1 MKKIALLL
9 FACASP
15 SLFAQSFEAGITLGE
30 SVINSAVL
38 SPDILTPGAAASSNI
53 TLTDG
58 FRFGFRVGLNPYRY
72 MGAEFG
78 YAYNRTQLHLD
89 GPPASDE
96 GMAIHQG
103 FVDGLIHATKEGSRI
118 RPFAAAGINFS
129 NFVPPGSSAS
139 YGGGQT
145 KFGFNYGAGVKVK
158 VATNWMIRFDFRQYE
173 TGKPDFNIFSPSGR
187 LFQNEISAG
196 VAFAL

>member
-1 MKKIALLL
+1 MKNIILIL

-15 SLFAQSFEAGITLGE
+15 SLFGQSFEAGITLGE
-30 SVINSAVL
+30 SVLGNSVL
-38 SPDILTPGAAASSNI
+38 SPDILTPGPGNI
-53 TLTDG
+53 SLKNG
-58 FRFGFRVGLNPYRY
+58 FRFGFRIGLNPYRY

-78 YAYNRTQLHLD
+78 YAYNRSQFHID
-89 GPPASDE
+89 GPPASDQ

-103 FVDGLIHATKEGSRI
+103 FADGLIHATKEGSRI

-129 NFVPPGSSAS
+129 NFVPPGASAS

-158 VATNWMIRFDFRQYE
+158 VATNWMVRFDFRQYE
-173 TGKPDFNIFSPSGR
+173 TGKPDFNVFNPHGR

>member
-1 MKKIALLL
+1 MKKIAVLL

-15 SLFAQSFEAGITLGE
+15 SLFAQSFEAGISLGE
-30 SVINSAVL
+30 SVLGNSVL
-38 SPDILTPGAAASSNI
+38 NPDILTPGPGNI
-53 TLTDG
+53 SLNNG

-72 MGAEFG
+72 LGAEFG
-78 YAYNRTQLHLD
+78 YAYSRTALHLD
-89 GPPASDE
+89 GPPATDL

-103 FVDGLIHATKEGSRI
+103 FADGLIHATKEGSRI

-158 VATNWMIRFDFRQYE
+158 VANNWLVRFDFRQYE
-173 TGKPDFNIFSPSGR
+173 TGKPDFNSFNPHGR
-187 LFQNEISAG
+187 LFQNEISVG

>member
-1 MKKIALLL
+1 MKKIVLILL
-9 FACASP
+9 ACVSP
-15 SLFAQSFEAGITLGE
+15 SLFGQSFEAGMSFGASVLG
-30 SVINSAVL
+30 NSVL
-38 SPDILTPGAAASSNI
+38 SPDTLTPGPGNI
-53 TLTDG
+53 SLKNG

-78 YAYNRTQLHLD
+78 YAYNRSQLHLD
-89 GPPASDE
+89 GPPASDQ

-118 RPFAAAGINFS
+118 RPFAAAGLNFS
-129 NFVPPGSSAS
+129 NFVPPGASAS

-158 VATNWMIRFDFRQYE
+158 VANNWLVRFDFRQYE
-173 TGKPDFNIFSPSGR
+173 TGKPDFGVFNPHGR

-196 VAFAL
+196 FAFAL

>member
-1 MKKIALLL
+1 MKKIVLISLL
-9 FACASP
+9 CAS
-15 SLFAQSFEAGITLGE
+15 SNLFGQAFEGGMSFGE
-30 SVINSAVL
+30 SVLGNSVL
-38 SPDILTPGAAASSNI
+38 GPDFLTPGPGNVS
-53 TLTDG
+53 LKDG

-72 MGAEFG
+72 TGFEFG

-89 GPPASDE
+89 GPPPTDL

-118 RPFAAAGINFS
+118 RPFAAAGLQFS

-158 VATNWMIRFDFRQYE
+158 VAANWLVRFDFRQYE
-173 TGKPDFNIFSPSGR
+173 SGKPDFGIFNPSGR
-187 LFQNEISAG
+187 LFQNEISVG
-196 VAFAL
+196 FAFAL

>member
-1 MKKIALLL
+1 MKNTILIF
-9 FACASP
+9 FACASS
-15 SLFAQSFEAGITLGE
+15 SLFGQSFEAGITLGE
-30 SVINSAVL
+30 SVLGNSVL
-38 SPDILTPGAAASSNI
+38 SPDILTPGPGNI
-53 TLTDG
+53 SLKNG

-78 YAYNRTQLHLD
+78 YAYNRTQFHLD
-89 GPPASDE
+89 GPPASDQ

-103 FVDGLIHATKEGSRI
+103 FADGLIHATKEGSRI
-118 RPFAAAGINFS
+118 RPFVAAGINFS

-158 VATNWMIRFDFRQYE
+158 VATNWMVRFDFRQYE
-173 TGKPDFNIFSPSGR
+173 TGKPDFNIFNPHGR

>member
-1 MKKIALLL
+1 MKNIILIL

-15 SLFAQSFEAGITLGE
+15 SLFGQSFEAGISLGE
-30 SVINSAVL
+30 SVLGNSVL
-38 SPDILTPGAAASSNI
+38 SPDILTPGPGNI
-53 TLTDG
+53 SLKNG
-58 FRFGFRVGLNPYRY
+58 FRFGFRIGLNPYRY

-78 YAYNRTQLHLD
+78 YAYNRSQFHID
-89 GPPASDE
+89 GPPASDQ

-103 FVDGLIHATKEGSRI
+103 FADGLIHATKEGSRI

-129 NFVPPGSSAS
+129 NFVPPGASAS

-158 VATNWMIRFDFRQYE
+158 VATNWMVRFDFRQYE
-173 TGKPDFNIFSPSGR
+173 TGKPDFNVFNPHGR

>member
-1 MKKIALLL
+1 MKNSRLIL

-15 SLFAQSFEAGITLGE
+15 GLFGQSFEAGITLGE
-30 SVINSAVL
+30 SVLGSSVL
-38 SPDILTPGAAASSNI
+38 SPDILTPGPGNI
-53 TLTDG
+53 SLKNG
-58 FRFGFRVGLNPYRY
+58 FRFGFRIGLNPYRY

-78 YAYNRTQLHLD
+78 YAYNRSQLHLD
-89 GPPASDE
+89 GPPATE
-96 GMAIHQG
+96 QGMAIHQG
-103 FVDGLIHATKEGSRI
+103 FADGLIHATKEGSRI

-129 NFVPPGSSAS
+129 NFVPPGASAS

-158 VATNWMIRFDFRQYE
+158 VATNWMVRFDFRQYE
-173 TGKPDFNIFSPSGR
+173 TGKPDFNVFNPHGR